1 MTHRTKRGALHPAQ
15 PAVGGRWST
24 PTPSAWPS
32 IWRCLTCR
40 WPVEAQRHPAKRLAA
55 GGHDGSFPI
64 VGRVG
69 RVDFVVGVRSH
80 TGEVLSVH
88 PDHYIEKLVKFL
100 SRKPRLGRSASVMG

>member
-1 MTHRTKRGALHPAQ
+1 MTHRTKRRAESAAPSTGLNPL
-15 PAVGGRWST
+15 PLGVGGPLRR
-24 PTPSAWPS
+24 PSAWPS

-40 WPVEAQRHPAKRLAA
+40 WPVEAQRHGYPAKRLAA

-88 PDHYIEKLVKFL
+88 PMDRDIEKLVKFL
-100 SRKPRLGRSASVMG
+100 SRKHD